1 MASRV
6 PHAEHQ
12 VLVEYLLETQ
22 ISVNMLKIQVSVYIL
37 DLQILFIC
45 GRTELRK
52 QIIIADYLLR
62 I

>member
-1 MASRV
+1 MTSRV

-22 ISVNMLKIQVSVYIL
+22 ISVTMLKIQVSVYIL
-37 DLQILFIC
+37 DIQILFIW
-45 GRTELRK
+45 GRKEPRK
-52 QIIIADYLLR
+52 KIIITDYLLQ

>member
-22 ISVNMLKIQVSVYIL
+22 ISVTMLKIQVSVYIL
-37 DLQILFIC
+37 DIQILFIW
-45 GRTELRK
+45 GRKEPRK
-52 QIIIADYLLR
+52 KIIIADYLLQ